1 MAGAQWL
8 LLLQQILDGLQ
19 LGLMLF
25 LLSAGLTLVFGM
37 MDFLNLAHGSFFM
50 AGAFLGAW
58 INASTGSVW
67 LAILGAT
74 AGILIVGA
82 LIEFAL
88 LRGAYSRGHLDQI
101 LITFGLIFVANDA
114 VRMIWGSDGLALLL
128 PPSLNTPAF
137 LFGLNYSLFKLLFIG
152 FTLLVAVALAFILS
166 RTQLGMWIR
175 AGAADRETAIALGVD
190 VNRLFTLVFACG
202 AALAGLAGVLSAP
215 LLSASIGMGETILIP
230 CLVVIVL
237 GGVGS
242 VAGAFIAAL
251 IIGLVDVL
259 GRIYATALA
268 ALLVGPTHAATVG
281 PSLSAMLI
289 YLLMAGVLIV
299 RPSGLMGRPQA

>member
-1 MAGAQWL
+1 MTGAQWL

-50 AGAFLGAW
+50 GGAFLGSW

-74 AGILIVGA
+74 AGILVVGA
-82 LIEFAL
+82 LIEFGL

-101 LITFGLIFVANDA
+101 LITFGLIYVANDV

-128 PPSLNTPAF
+128 PPSLNSPAF
-137 LFGLNYSLFKLLFIG
+137 LFGLNYSIFKLLFIF
-152 FTLLVAVALAFILS
+152 FTLLVAVALAFILG
-166 RTQLGMWIR
+166 RTRLGMWIR

-190 VNRLFTLVFACG
+190 VKRLFTLVFACG

-215 LLSASIGMGETILIP
+215 LLSASLGMGETILIP

-268 ALLVGPTHAATVG
+268 ALVVGPTHAATVG

-299 RPSGLMGRPQA
+299 RPSGFLGRPQA